1 MNTNRDIS
9 QAVEFQ
15 RVTTLLHTLH
25 RVGRAITTSEAS
37 RIVNMGSR
45 NPSDLQRHIV
55 RTMDVDHRAGRPFLA
70 ALIVSDNQYIP
81 SQQFFAYAK
90 KLGYNI
96 PDDVQSKRTFWLDQ
110 VTRLGI
116 NPQVSQGYSQNRQQ
130 TQGRGRNQNVTSRL
144 VQDWNQRVNQGGN
157 IQTSGQRRGRNQPQ
171 MQTQGYGYGQNQ
183 IDSYDYP
190 TYDVPNSDVQVQ
202 GRGQQ
207 RQSRNRKQTQQNV
220 TTNTQTTR
228 GTNRMPSVPGFI
240 VGSNDQSPT
249 SSRGSRRSGRRSQN
263 GVIQPILS

>member
-25 RVGRAITTSEAS
+25 RVGKAITTSEAS
-37 RIVNMGSR
+37 RIVNVGSR

-55 RTMDVDHRAGRPFLA
+55 RTMDIDHRSGRPFLA

-110 VTRLGI
+110 ITRLGI
-116 NPQVSQGYSQNRQQ
+116 NPQVSHTHSYGQNRQQ
-130 TQGRGRNQNVTSRL
+130 TQGRGRNQNVTSQL
-144 VQDWNQRVNQGGN
+144 VQDWNQRVNQGGF
-157 IQTSGQRRGRNQPQ
+157 QTSGQRRGRGHNHQQAQGYDYNESQSMDSFDYPVYDNV
-171 MQTQGYGYGQNQ
+171 QTQGGG
-183 IDSYDYP
+183 
-190 TYDVPNSDVQVQ
+190 
-202 GRGQQ
+202 Q
-207 RQSRNRKQTQQNV
+207 RQRQGGKNRNRQQNV
-220 TTNTQTTR
+220 NPIRQTSGAQRTPSFILGANDKGPSR
-228 GTNRMPSVPGFI
+228 GT
-240 VGSNDQSPT
+240 
-249 SSRGSRRSGRRSQN
+249 RRSGRRSQN
-263 GVIQPILS
+263 GVSQPVLS